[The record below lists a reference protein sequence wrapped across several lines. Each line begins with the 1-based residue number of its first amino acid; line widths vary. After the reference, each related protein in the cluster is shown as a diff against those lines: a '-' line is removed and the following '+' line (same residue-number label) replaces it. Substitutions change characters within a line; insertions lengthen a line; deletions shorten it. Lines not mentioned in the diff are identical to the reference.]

1 MRTKHTFEK
10 VATAPGGSDKGLV
23 FLKSSLLPNIV
34 VRLLHLLLVAVP
46 PLCIILILLIII
58 LIAFIIFIIL
68 IILMLPGR
76 PQHFCWWGP
85 PCSGKHSAG
94 PSLPHSWK
102 ESLYQLGYIFGFG
115 YFWDLDVFWI
125 SIGYFRRA
133 LPFLLL
139 EEEFILKKFLLAS
152 VKLFSSLF

>member
-1 MRTKHTFEK
+1 MRTKHTFGK

-23 FLKSSLLPNIV
+23 FLKSSLFPLIV

-46 PLCIILILLIII
+46 PLCIILILFTII
-58 LIAFIIFIIL
+58 LIIFIIFIIFIL

-102 ESLYQLGYIFGFG
+102 ESLCQFG
-115 YFWDLDVFWI
+115 YYLELDIFWDLDVFGV

-133 LPFLLL
+133 LPSSLL
-139 EEEFILKKFLLAS
+139 ETEFML
-152 VKLFSSLF
+152 